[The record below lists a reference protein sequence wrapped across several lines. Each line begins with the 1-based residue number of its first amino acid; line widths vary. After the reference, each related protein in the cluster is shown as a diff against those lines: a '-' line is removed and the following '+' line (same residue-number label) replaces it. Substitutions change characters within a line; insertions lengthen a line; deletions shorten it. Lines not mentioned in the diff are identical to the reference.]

1 LHDGYTLPPKARRRP
16 SGRAPTP
23 TLKELNLLEPLARVR
38 RLFTGRSRVTRELIV
53 FGVALL
59 IGAVAVP
66 FAVWAV
72 GDRILGPYVH
82 GSNPHAGPLALL
94 GDVLRGLAQGAIS
107 DWIVVLGPFAIILF
121 VRLAFALLRGRP
133 DTAQK
138 PPAPPL
144 PRTPERREPT
154 LSSTEPS
161 RR

>member
-1 LHDGYTLPPKARRRP
+1 M
-16 SGRAPTP
+16 
-23 TLKELNLLEPLARVR
+23 
-38 RLFTGRSRVTRELIV
+38 TRELMV
-53 FGVALL
+53 FAVALL

-121 VRLAFALLRGRP
+121 VRLSYALLRRRP
-133 DTAQK
+133 DAAQKPPKAQK
-138 PPAPPL
+138 PPAA

-154 LSSTEPS
+154 LGSTEPT